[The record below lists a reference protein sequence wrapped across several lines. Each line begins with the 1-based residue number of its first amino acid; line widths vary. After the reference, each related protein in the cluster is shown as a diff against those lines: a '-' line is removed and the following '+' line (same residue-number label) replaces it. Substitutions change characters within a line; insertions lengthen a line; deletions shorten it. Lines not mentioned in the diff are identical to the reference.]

1 MKKLKEYGGVI
12 ILIACLLG
20 IMFYWFEWRPSQIRI
35 DCGYKTADANNESV
49 TTVSADYLRMY
60 MDVCLMKA
68 GLSK

>member
-1 MKKLKEYGGVI
+1 MKKLKEYGAII

-20 IMFYWFEWRPSQIRI
+20 TMFYWFEWRPNQLRI
-35 DCGYKTADANNESV
+35 DCGYKTANANNESA
-49 TTVSADYLRMY
+49 TPVSADYLRMY